1 MVRARG
7 AVALA
12 LVGTVALWL
21 PAFRYRIDAA
31 TCASWPAPLGSGG
44 GLALAYVLGVA
55 LLSLGWLRA
64 AAVEWTLGRALAL
77 GALVHAVAM
86 VAPPFASNDP
96 LFYAAIG
103 RSMARF
109 HAAAST
115 PLSLV
120 LPAGDRFLTVLP
132 EAWRGGT
139 SPYGA
144 AFNQL
149 CRLVALVGGDDLSL
163 QLRLYQAINLVVLVA
178 AAALAGRAFGAR
190 AAALVLFAPVAVV
203 DGTINP
209 HNDALLALAVAAFAL
224 ALARTAS
231 PRREAAGALA
241 LAAALAIKLSAA
253 LMLAFDLLRLAL
265 APFAARLRARTVV
278 AAGIAAAVLGVAAL
292 VIAPRLWP
300 ALGAFTAIVGDPAES
315 SPHFSRSWEGLP
327 RAFLVYVV
335 HWPLPSFVIGLIFRA
350 AGGVWIL
357 WCAYRAARDAA
368 TDDRAPLAWAATL
381 LFVYYLC
388 LHAFLQSWYLL
399 PLLPLATQLPRFAH
413 RAYYVFIICITMY
426 YALSIPL
433 DCDARP
439 VVIGAKE
446 LTEACLVVLPAFF
459 TLLVGWRDARGRA
472 SGGTSPRAA

>member
-12 LVGTVALWL
+12 LGGAVALWL

-31 TCASWPAPLGSGG
+31 TCGSWPAPLGAGAG
-44 GLALAYVLGVA
+44 FALAYVLGVA
-55 LLSLGWLRA
+55 LLSLAWLRA
-64 AAVEWTLGRALAL
+64 MRVEWTLGRALLA

-120 LPAGDRFLTVLP
+120 LPHADRFWTILP
-132 EAWRGGT
+132 NDAWRGGT

-144 AFNQL
+144 AFNQI
-149 CRLVALVGGDDLSL
+149 CRLIATVGGDDLTL
-163 QLRLYQAINLVVLVA
+163 QLRLFQGLNLAVLVA

-190 AAALVLFAPVAVV
+190 AAALLLFAPVAVI
-203 DGTINP
+203 DGTVNP
-209 HNDALLALAVAAFAL
+209 HNDALIALAVAAFAL
-224 ALARTAS
+224 ALART
-231 PRREAAGALA
+231 PRREGAGLVALV
-241 LAAALAIKLSAA
+241 AALFVKLTAA
-253 LMLAFDLLRLAL
+253 LVVAFDLLRLAL
-265 APFAARLRARTVV
+265 EPFAARLRARTVV
-278 AAGIAAAVLGVAAL
+278 AAGIAAAVTGVAAL
-292 VIAPRLWP
+292 VIAPRVWP
-300 ALGAFTAIVGDPAES
+300 PLHAFTAILGDPAES
-315 SPHFSRSWEGLP
+315 SPQFSRSWEGLP

-335 HWPLPSFVIGLIFRA
+335 HWPTPSWIIGLVFRA

-357 WCAYRAARDAA
+357 WCAFRAARDRAV
-368 TDDRAPLAWAATL
+368 DERAPLAWAATL

-399 PLLPLATQLPRFAH
+399 PLLPLATQLPRFAE
-413 RAYYVFIICITMY
+413 RGFAVFIICLAMY
-426 YALSIPL
+426 YALAIPL
-433 DCDARP
+433 DCDLRP

-446 LTEACLVVLPAFF
+446 FAEAALVVLPAFF
-459 TLLVGWRDARGRA
+459 TLLVGWRDAKARA